1 MSELVAL
8 QVKGMTCGGCKKSV
22 ETSIASLVGIEN
34 VNVELE
40 SGKVEVS
47 FNNTQVS
54 VDQIRTAIQNKGYFV
69 EV

>member
-22 ETSIASLVGIEN
+22 ETSIASLEGVEN

-69 EV
+69 EA

>member
-8 QVKGMTCGGCKKSV
+8 HVKGMTCGGCKKSV
-22 ETSIASLVGIEN
+22 ETSIASLEGVEN

-69 EV
+69 EA

>member
-1 MSELVAL
+1 MSEVVAL

-22 ETSIASLVGIEN
+22 ENGLVALDGVEN

-40 SGKVEVS
+40 TGKVEVS
-47 FNNTQVS
+47 FNESQVT

-69 EV
+69 EA